1 MIMAGDRK
9 TVKDVASAWLVV
21 VGFFL
26 VLFVLF

>member
-1 MIMAGDRK
+1 MIMVGGRK
-9 TVKDVASAWLVV
+9 TVKDVASAWLVF

>member
-1 MIMAGDRK
+1 MVMVDARK
-9 TVKDVASAWLVV
+9 TVKDVAAAWLVF